1 MYSALYIGRYDPVCI
16 REGQTWYQCQSS
28 QHSCHYGI
36 EGFYSQSIYVPNAVI
51 QLLSRMGV
59 DLTEQSS
66 FIN

>member
-1 MYSALYIGRYDPVCI
+1 MTQSVFEKVKLD
-16 REGQTWYQCQSS
+16 QCQSS